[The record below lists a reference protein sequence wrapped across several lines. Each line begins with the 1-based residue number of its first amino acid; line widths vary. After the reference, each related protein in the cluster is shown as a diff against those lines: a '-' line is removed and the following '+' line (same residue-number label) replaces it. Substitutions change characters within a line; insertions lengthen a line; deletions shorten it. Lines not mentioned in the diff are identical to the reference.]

1 MSVTVINRSSKGLV
15 RKKQPLLLSRIALH
29 GFLFVVS
36 LCFLLPLLLIVAAS
50 FTNDRSIS
58 RYGYQFIPTV
68 FSLEAYNYILR
79 DPTQILRSYGVS
91 IGVSAIGASLSLLIM
106 ALLGYA
112 LSRVEFRYRQAL
124 SFMVFFTMLFN
135 GGIVASYILNTR
147 YLGLSDG
154 FPVLILPYL
163 VVPFYVLL
171 LRTYF
176 SSLPNEILEAARIDG
191 ASEWRIFFSIALP
204 LSLPALATVGLLMLL
219 VYWNDYFLGLLY
231 LKSPEKYPLQ
241 LLMFNILNNINF
253 LTSNQQASS
262 QLGAVDVPTQSV
274 RMAMAVLAT
283 GPMAFAF
290 LILQRYF
297 VRGLTLGSVKG

>member
-1 MSVTVINRSSKGLV
+1 MSASVSKITGRVALK
-15 RKKQPLLLSRIALH
+15 RQPYPISRIALH
-29 GFLFVVS
+29 GFLLSIS
-36 LCFLLPLLLIVAAS
+36 LCFLAPLLLIVSAS
-50 FTNDRSIS
+50 LTDDSSIV
-58 RYGYQFIPTV
+58 RDGYRFLPSV
-68 FSLEAYNYILR
+68 FSLEGYSYILR
-79 DPTQILRSYGVS
+79 DPTQILRAYGVS
-91 IGVSAIGASLSLLIM
+91 VSVSVVGAMLSLLVM
-106 ALLGYA
+106 SLLGYA
-112 LSRVEFRYRQAL
+112 LSRAEFRFRNVL
-124 SFMVFFTMLFN
+124 SFLVFFTMLFN

-154 FPVLILPYL
+154 FPVLVLPYL

-191 ASEWRIFFSIALP
+191 AGEWRIFFRIALP

-219 VYWNDYFLGLLY
+219 LYWNDYFLGLLY

-241 LLMFNILNNINF
+241 LLMFNILNNISF
-253 LTSNQQASS
+253 LTSSQQASS
-262 QLGAVDVPTQSV
+262 QLGDVKVPTQSV

-290 LILQRYF
+290 LLLQRYF